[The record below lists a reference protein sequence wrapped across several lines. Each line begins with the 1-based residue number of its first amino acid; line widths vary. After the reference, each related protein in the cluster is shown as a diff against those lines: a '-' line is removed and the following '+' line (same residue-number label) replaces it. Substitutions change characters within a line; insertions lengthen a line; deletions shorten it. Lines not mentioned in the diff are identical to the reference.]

1 MDFQKQSDCLWMR
14 SGCTN
19 LYKFMLRG
27 KNKAFWSTCTAI
39 FYFDTNIGHPAGTTI
54 REKTEI
60 VDILQVLDETLKIM
74 KEDGELL
81 GLQEFYYGILL
92 FFLYFI
98 LNISFLFL
106 QMNLSLKIHNFFKI
120 VNARISNF

>member
-1 MDFQKQSDCLWMR
+1 MDSQKQSDCLWMR

-19 LYKFMLRG
+19 LYKFMLRS
-27 KNKAFWSTCTAI
+27 KNKAFWSTCTAT

-54 REKTEI
+54 REKSEI

-92 FFLYFI
+92 FYLFFIFLYHFY
-98 LNISFLFL
+98 
-106 QMNLSLKIHNFFKI
+106 K
-120 VNARISNF
+120 